1 MNNTLH
7 LLHDT
12 TFSVL
17 WCIFLGLLIPINSA
31 AQTLSCALS
40 APVNGATYVAPATV
54 LLTATTTVP
63 AGVTVQKV
71 EFYANGTKI
80 GQDSTS
86 PYLFYWASVANGSYV
101 LTAKVTSTT
110 GAQATSAPR
119 NISVSPPVPPTI
131 SLTAPNNN
139 AIFAAGSNIVV
150 SAIATAGT
158 NSSIQR
164 VKFYANSV
172 LLGQDTSSPYSFTWA
187 NASQGT
193 YTVLAIAYAN
203 NGTSTIS
210 ASRMI
215 TVNAPI
221 PPSVSLT
228 QPTNGSIFTGV
239 SGINLTATASAASGA
254 TLTKVEFFS
263 GTTKLGEDTTSPYTY
278 LWSSPPDGIS
288 TLSAKATD
296 SNGSITTSAAINI
309 TVNNNPT
316 IIVTSP
322 SNNAAFTTPANITIQ
337 TVPSTYNG
345 TSVQKVEFFVDAN
358 KVGEDTSVPYSYTIS
373 SLLVGS
379 YNLTARVTDSN
390 NRQGTSNTAT
400 ITVNSTT
407 PPTASLTS
415 PSNNSTFIAPANINL
430 TATATPSSGTT
441 IQRVDFYNGTTK
453 IGEDLSAPYEF
464 TWANVTAGSYNLKAI
479 AINNNL
485 QEGTSNTATITVN
498 PTTPPTASLTS
509 PSNNSAFI
517 APANINLT
525 AIATPSSGTTIQ
537 RVDFY
542 NGTTKIGEDL
552 TTPYEFTWANV
563 AAGSYNLKAIAINN
577 NLQEGTSNTATIT
590 VNQNQ
595 IIPPSVVITQPTANA
610 SFFVGDAIPITAQV
624 TSTTTAA
631 YLDVDNTQTGWVKL
645 KIGYNASSL
654 WSPMQNPI
662 ASGNN
667 TLEITLKDFD
677 NNANWSLIRLYPQGN
692 TTTIL
697 NLATYWAAGQ
707 SMGNGWKKIT
717 IPLSAFANF
726 NFSSISYIEFPS
738 SNNAGNFH
746 LGIREIKFTGGTN
759 PFVWFGDTNPNIS
772 TNAGESSAIPATF
785 VPAATNNISINRVDF
800 YDDNTFLGSDT
811 SAPYS
816 YTWTN
821 APQGNHTLTA
831 VTVYN
836 GTLTVT
842 SSPINISVLPVPIS
856 NTVTITATFTTT
868 PTTWSVQK
876 ARLRYNKDFAYS
888 LTLDDGL
895 KDAYSTAFKLLNG
908 GTINENGTNV
918 YYPPLKYTDG
928 CGNDKVFTAASAWNS
943 VNVLGEDNHTGN
955 SANNML
961 WSDLDE
967 MYAGGWDVLNHSWS
981 HGAYNLTPEQYN
993 YQVTE
998 NVNWVRNNT
1007 ANAIEMTQF
1016 VVPSGDSNYYP
1027 YAFNNGMKAVYSQFW
1042 QNNYQYGFN
1051 VSGAVDMNNL
1061 LMTRELISD
1070 EYMVAINRITDVANN
1085 SINGTKYWW
1094 ADFTHGCSLTS
1105 PVTSNIQF
1113 STFKSYMQHIANQY
1127 GKNGSDR
1134 VWAAS
1139 LQEVQ
1144 EYLRVREA
1152 SIISSS
1158 LVGNQLTISLDLSNI
1173 PQNLRRYALSF
1184 AITANASFS
1193 NVQVANCPS
1202 CTLSFNGNQ
1211 WQKQL
1216 INLQWQPTNS
1226 GAKMATTTHQHQTTA
1241 NLLPDVVKLQPNPA
1255 QNHVLISFNKPLQ
1268 EQDAVLNFYTQMGQ
1282 LAAQKTIHIAPN
1294 DTQISLNLNELCL
1307 EKGIYLVDIEGAIQH
1322 FHALKLLKE

>member
-1 MNNTLH
+1 MKNTLH
-7 LLHDT
+7 LLHNT
-12 TFSVL
+12 TFGVL
-17 WCIFLGLLIPINSA
+17 WCIFWGLLIPINSA
-31 AQTLSCALS
+31 AQTLACALS

-54 LLTATTTVP
+54 LLTATITVP

-86 PYLFYWASVANGSYV
+86 PYLFYWASVANGSYT
-101 LTAKVTSTT
+101 LTAKVITTT
-110 GAQATSAPR
+110 GTQATSASR
-119 NISVSPPVPPTI
+119 SITVSPPIPPTV
-131 SLTAPNNN
+131 SLTSPNNN
-139 AIFAAGSNIVV
+139 ATFEAGSNITMSV
-150 SAIATAGT
+150 STAAGT
-158 NSSIQR
+158 NSSIMR

-172 LLGQDTSSPYSFTWA
+172 LLGQDTSSPYSFTWV
-187 NASQGT
+187 NAPQGT
-193 YTVLAIAYAN
+193 YTLAAIAYAN

-210 ASRMI
+210 ETRMI

-228 QPTNGSIFTGV
+228 QPINGGVFTGV
-239 SGINLTATASAASGA
+239 PNINLTATASAASGA

-263 GTTKLGEDTTSPYTY
+263 GTTKLGEDTTSPYIY
-278 LWSSPPDGIS
+278 LWNSPPDGIS

-316 IIVTSP
+316 IVITSP
-322 SNNAAFTTPANITIQ
+322 SNNAAFTTPTNITIQ

-358 KVGEDTSVPYSYTIS
+358 KVGEDTSVPYSYTTS

-400 ITVNSTT
+400 ITVNPTA

-415 PSNNSTFIAPANINL
+415 PSNNSTFIASANINL

-464 TWANVTAGSYNLKAI
+464 TWT
-479 AINNNL
+479 
-485 QEGTSNTATITVN
+485 
-498 PTTPPTASLTS
+498 
-509 PSNNSAFI
+509 
-517 APANINLT
+517 
-525 AIATPSSGTTIQ
+525 
-537 RVDFY
+537 
-542 NGTTKIGEDL
+542 
-552 TTPYEFTWANV
+552 NV

-595 IIPPSVVITQPTANA
+595 TIPPTVAITQPTANA

-624 TSTTTAA
+624 TNPTTTA
-631 YLDVDNTQTGWVKL
+631 YLDVNNTQTGWVKL
-645 KIGYNASSL
+645 KIGYTVGNL
-654 WSPMQNPI
+654 WSPMQNPT

-677 NNANWSLIRLYPQGN
+677 NNANWSSIRLYPQGN
-692 TTTIL
+692 TTNPI

-707 SMGNGWKKIT
+707 NLGDGWKKIS
-717 IPLSAFANF
+717 IPLAAFVNIS
-726 NFSSISYIEFPS
+726 FSSLSYIEFPS

-746 LGIREIKFTGGTN
+746 LGIREIKFTGGTT
-759 PFVWFGDTNPNIS
+759 PFVWFGETHPNIS
-772 TNAGESSAIPATF
+772 TNAGENGAIPATF
-785 VPAATNNISINRVDF
+785 VPAATSNITINRVEF
-800 YDDNTFLGSDT
+800 YDGTSFLASDT
-811 SAPYS
+811 STPYT

-821 APQGNHTLTA
+821 APQGSHTLTA

-836 GTLTVT
+836 GTSTVT
-842 SSPINISVLPVPIS
+842 SSPINISVLPVPIATP
-856 NTVTITATFTTT
+856 NVITITATFDTP

-895 KDAYSTAFKLLNG
+895 KDAYTTAFKLLNG
-908 GTINENGTNV
+908 GTIVENGNNV

-928 CGNDKVFTAASAWNS
+928 CGNDKVFTGAVAWNS
-943 VNVLGEDNHTGN
+943 VNVLGENYHQDPN
-955 SANNML
+955 SNNML
-961 WSDLDE
+961 WSQLDE
-967 MYAGGWDVLNHSWS
+967 MYTAGWDALNHSWS

-1042 QNNYQYGFN
+1042 QPNYQYGFN
-1051 VSGAVDMNNL
+1051 VSEAVDMNNL

-1085 SINGTKYWW
+1085 STNGTQYWW
-1094 ADFTHGCSLTS
+1094 ADFTHGCSLTF

-1113 STFKSYMQHIANQY
+1113 STFKGYMQHIANQY
-1127 GKNGSDR
+1127 GKNGTDR

-1152 SIISSS
+1152 SIISAS
-1158 LVGNQLTISLDLSNI
+1158 VAGNQLTINLDLSNL

-1184 AITANASFS
+1184 AINANASFS

-1216 INLQWQPTNS
+1216 INLQWQPTNT
-1226 GAKMATTTHQHQTTA
+1226 GAKMANSHQPHQTNA

-1255 QNHVLISFNKPLQ
+1255 QSHVLISFNKPLK

-1307 EKGIYLVDIEGAIQH
+1307 EKGIYLVDIEGEIQH
-1322 FHALKLLKE
+1322 FHALKLVKE

>member
-1 MNNTLH
+1 
-7 LLHDT
+7 
-12 TFSVL
+12 V
-17 WCIFLGLLIPINSA
+17 
-31 AQTLSCALS
+31 
-40 APVNGATYVAPATV
+40 
-54 LLTATTTVP
+54 TA
-63 AGVTVQKV
+63 
-71 EFYANGTKI
+71 
-80 GQDSTS
+80 
-86 PYLFYWASVANGSYV
+86 
-101 LTAKVTSTT
+101 
-110 GAQATSAPR
+110 
-119 NISVSPPVPPTI
+119 
-131 SLTAPNNN
+131 
-139 AIFAAGSNIVV
+139 
-150 SAIATAGT
+150 
-158 NSSIQR
+158 
-164 VKFYANSV
+164 
-172 LLGQDTSSPYSFTWA
+172 
-187 NASQGT
+187 
-193 YTVLAIAYAN
+193 
-203 NGTSTIS
+203 
-210 ASRMI
+210 
-215 TVNAPI
+215 
-221 PPSVSLT
+221 
-228 QPTNGSIFTGV
+228 
-239 SGINLTATASAASGA
+239 
-254 TLTKVEFFS
+254 
-263 GTTKLGEDTTSPYTY
+263 
-278 LWSSPPDGIS
+278 
-288 TLSAKATD
+288 
-296 SNGSITTSAAINI
+296 
-309 TVNNNPT
+309 
-316 IIVTSP
+316 
-322 SNNAAFTTPANITIQ
+322 
-337 TVPSTYNG
+337 
-345 TSVQKVEFFVDAN
+345 
-358 KVGEDTSVPYSYTIS
+358 
-373 SLLVGS
+373 GS
-379 YNLTARVTDSN
+379 YNLKAIAIN
-390 NRQGTSNTAT
+390 NNLQEGTSNTAT
-400 ITVNSTT
+400 ITVNPTT

-453 IGEDLSAPYEF
+453 IGEDL
-464 TWANVTAGSYNLKAI
+464 
-479 AINNNL
+479 
-485 QEGTSNTATITVN
+485 
-498 PTTPPTASLTS
+498 
-509 PSNNSAFI
+509 
-517 APANINLT
+517 
-525 AIATPSSGTTIQ
+525 
-537 RVDFY
+537 
-542 NGTTKIGEDL
+542 
-552 TTPYEFTWANV
+552 TTPYEFNWANV

-624 TSTTTAA
+624 TNTTTAA

-1184 AITANASFS
+1184 AITANANFS

-1294 DTQISLNLNELCL
+1294 DTQISLNLDELCL

>member
-1 MNNTLH
+1 
-7 LLHDT
+7 
-12 TFSVL
+12 V
-17 WCIFLGLLIPINSA
+17 
-31 AQTLSCALS
+31 
-40 APVNGATYVAPATV
+40 
-54 LLTATTTVP
+54 TA
-63 AGVTVQKV
+63 
-71 EFYANGTKI
+71 
-80 GQDSTS
+80 
-86 PYLFYWASVANGSYV
+86 
-101 LTAKVTSTT
+101 
-110 GAQATSAPR
+110 
-119 NISVSPPVPPTI
+119 
-131 SLTAPNNN
+131 
-139 AIFAAGSNIVV
+139 
-150 SAIATAGT
+150 
-158 NSSIQR
+158 
-164 VKFYANSV
+164 
-172 LLGQDTSSPYSFTWA
+172 
-187 NASQGT
+187 
-193 YTVLAIAYAN
+193 
-203 NGTSTIS
+203 
-210 ASRMI
+210 
-215 TVNAPI
+215 
-221 PPSVSLT
+221 
-228 QPTNGSIFTGV
+228 
-239 SGINLTATASAASGA
+239 
-254 TLTKVEFFS
+254 
-263 GTTKLGEDTTSPYTY
+263 
-278 LWSSPPDGIS
+278 
-288 TLSAKATD
+288 
-296 SNGSITTSAAINI
+296 
-309 TVNNNPT
+309 
-316 IIVTSP
+316 
-322 SNNAAFTTPANITIQ
+322 
-337 TVPSTYNG
+337 
-345 TSVQKVEFFVDAN
+345 
-358 KVGEDTSVPYSYTIS
+358 
-373 SLLVGS
+373 GS
-379 YNLTARVTDSN
+379 YNLKAIAIN
-390 NRQGTSNTAT
+390 NNLQEGTSNTAT
-400 ITVNSTT
+400 ITVNPTT

-453 IGEDLSAPYEF
+453 IGEDLTTPYEF
-464 TWANVTAGSYNLKAI
+464 IWANVTAGSYNLKAI

-485 QEGTSNTATITVN
+485 QEGTSNTTTITVN

-509 PSNNSAFI
+509 PSNNSTFL

-525 AIATPSSGTTIQ
+525 ATATPSSGTTIQ

-552 TTPYEFTWANV
+552 SAPYEFNWANV

-961 WSDLDE
+961 WSELDE

-1226 GAKMATTTHQHQTTA
+1226 GAKMATTTQQHQTNA

-1255 QNHVLISFNKPLQ
+1255 QSHVLISFNKPLQ

-1307 EKGIYLVDIEGAIQH
+1307 EKGIYLVDIEGANTT
-1322 FHALKLLKE
+1322 FSCP